1 MCVLL
6 IALETRT
13 ARRFCDLCGILCRSC
28 LEKYEKWEKCPLVL
42 YVKPWNKGFIIS
54 LLFHSFDF
62 RFRNISYGL
71 ICASY
76 RSHKEYTNDETTRT
90 KPFECFMWLT
100 KNSVA
105 RKSSFLYKSSL
116 TNARKK
122 KSKCVALYFCPVL
135 QYNTIYYRG
144 IFFAGPL
151 EFIWL
156 IDAVME

>member
-1 MCVLL
+1 MQK
-6 IALETRT
+6 IAKSLESAFAWSRS
-13 ARRFCDLCGILCRSC
+13 LLCRI
-28 LEKYEKWEKCPLVL
+28 V
-42 YVKPWNKGFIIS
+42 VKLHFQ
-54 LLFHSFDF
+54 LFNNVDIFSQRVAFSQEDM
-62 RFRNISYGL
+62 RFRNISCGL

-76 RSHKEYTNDETTRT
+76 RSHKEYTNDETTRR

>member
-1 MCVLL
+1 MCVLH
-6 IALETRT
+6 IALETTT
-13 ARRFCDLCGILCRSC
+13 ARRFCDLCGILRRSC
-28 LEKYEKWEKCPLVL
+28 VEKYQKWEKCPLVL
-42 YVKPWNKGFIIS
+42 YVKSSNKGFIIS

-62 RFRNISYGL
+62 RLQNISYGL

-76 RSHKEYTNDETTRT
+76 RSKTTRT
-90 KPFECFMWLT
+90 KPFECFMWPT

-105 RKSSFLYKSSL
+105 CKSSLLYKSSL

-122 KSKCVALYFCPVL
+122 KSTCVALYFCPVL
-135 QYNTIYYRG
+135 QYNTVYYRG
-144 IFFAGPL
+144 IFSAGPL

>member
-13 ARRFCDLCGILCRSC
+13 ARRFCDLCGILRRSC
-28 LEKYEKWEKCPLVL
+28 VEKYEKWEKCPLVL
-42 YVKPWNKGFIIS
+42 FVKPSNKGFIIP

-62 RFRNISYGL
+62 QIYRTALSVHHIDCIRSTRMTKQHERNHL
-71 ICASY
+71 
-76 RSHKEYTNDETTRT
+76 
-90 KPFECFMWLT
+90 
-100 KNSVA
+100 SVLCDQLKTLS
-105 RKSSFLYKSSL
+105 RVKVLLYKSSL

-122 KSKCVALYFCPVL
+122 KSTCVALYFCPVL

-151 EFIWL
+151 EFIWF

>member
-1 MCVLL
+1 MQK
-6 IALETRT
+6 IAKSLESAFAWSRS
-13 ARRFCDLCGILCRSC
+13 LLCRI
-28 LEKYEKWEKCPLVL
+28 V
-42 YVKPWNKGFIIS
+42 VKLHFQ
-54 LLFHSFDF
+54 LFNNVDIFSQRVAFSQEDM

-156 IDAVME
+156 IDAVTE

>member
-1 MCVLL
+1 MCVLH

-13 ARRFCDLCGILCRSC
+13 ARRFCDLCGILRRSC

-42 YVKPWNKGFIIS
+42 YVKPSNKKFINP

-62 RFRNISYGL
+62 RLQNISCSL

-90 KPFECFMWLT
+90 KPFECFMWPT
-100 KNSVA
+100 KT
-105 RKSSFLYKSSL
+105 SL
-116 TNARKK
+116 QVKPKNARKK
-122 KSKCVALYFCPVL
+122 KSTCVALYFCPVL
-135 QYNTIYYRG
+135 QYNTVYYRG

>member
-42 YVKPWNKGFIIS
+42 YVKPSNKGFIIP

-62 RFRNISYGL
+62 RLQNISCGL

-76 RSHKEYTNDETTRT
+76 RLHKEYTNDETTRT
-90 KPFECFMWLT
+90 KPFEFF

-105 RKSSFLYKSSL
+105 RKSSLLYKSSL

-122 KSKCVALYFCPVL
+122 KSTCVALHFFPVL
-135 QYNTIYYRG
+135 QYNTVYYRG

>member
-1 MCVLL
+1 MCVLH

-28 LEKYEKWEKCPLVL
+28 LEKYEKCEKYPLVL

-54 LLFHSFDF
+54 LLFHSFDL
-62 RFRNISYGL
+62 RFRNRSYGL

-156 IDAVME
+156 IDAVTE